1 MLLKTTI
8 KLLYIIIWI
17 TFFNYLSFGILENIQ
32 NVNFFYFGEVAK
44 SLINFLF
51 TNFYQFQ
58 ISILVSILSFIFFI
72 VLDYYYEKI
81 NLDRKLPIN
90 KFITTYTSNLFLNL
104 FVISFITYLFF
115 CVYILGIPII
125 CYFIFF
131 KIPYLRGWEF
141 LFTPHDSY
149 YIAYSNVPGEFEF
162 IYGFSLSLV
171 FLFVLRLC
179 FLTSSELSIED
190 IENEKHEELKYHES
204 YKDFPILVKLFSFVS
219 YFPKKIKSSLKFVL
233 KANNISIR
241 FLIILYLFYLIPSIY
256 VYFTPVWFNWIG
268 NFNYP
273 IRYSQQVNAYI
284 FIVGL
289 VLVILNIIRHNRKIK
304 RELLKEEI
312 KKEVMDEI
320 GENLK

>member
-1 MLLKTTI
+1 MLLKTII
-8 KLLYIIIWI
+8 KLLLASIWI
-17 TFFNYLSFGILENIQ
+17 AIFNLFTLHSLEFLQ
-32 NVNFFYFGEVAK
+32 NENFFHLGEVAK

-58 ISILVSILSFIFFI
+58 ISILVSILSIIFFI

-104 FVISFITYLFF
+104 FTISFITFLFF
-115 CVYILGIPII
+115 GVHILGIPII

-131 KIPYLRGWEF
+131 KIPYIRGWEF
-141 LFTPHDSY
+141 LLTPHDSY
-149 YIAYSNVPGEFEF
+149 YITYSNFPGEFEF

-179 FLTSSELSIED
+179 FVSSSEISIEKFED
-190 IENEKHEELKYHES
+190 EKYEELKYHES
-204 YKDFPILVKLFSFVS
+204 YKDFPILRKLTSFVTN
-219 YFPKKIKSSLKFVL
+219 FPRKIKSSLKFVL
-233 KANNISIR
+233 IVNNISIR

-256 VYFTPVWFNWIG
+256 AYFTPVWFNWIG
-268 NFNYP
+268 NFNFP
-273 IRYSQQVNAYI
+273 IRFSQQVNAYI

-289 VLVILNIIRHNRKIK
+289 FLVILNIIRHNKKIK

-320 GENLK
+320 GKN